1 MRLTRFAQVNVHVDE
16 TGRDERPGRIEN
28 LGVARVE
35 MFADRGDAAIAQQNV
50 AQRIEPL
57 RGIDDVPATDEK
69 RCHGELRSLP
79 ERKTRV
85 RAAG

>member
-1 MRLTRFAQVNVHVDE
+1 
-16 TGRDERPGRIEN
+16 
-28 LGVARVE
+28 